1 MDKFAALTKVK
12 TGKSDQVIDKD
23 LVKPKKVK
31 PSKSLQ
37 AAANELAIKQGWTSL
52 NSHEKQLI
60 DLLRYTSY
68 HGRNIVMDV
77 AMAMRRS
84 HPWVDGSPANTMTT
98 YPDSKFF
105 LSAKGL

>member
-1 MDKFAALTKVK
+1 MSK
-12 TGKSDQVIDKD
+12 TIAPTGAKNKKS
-23 LVKPKKVK
+23 K
-31 PSKSLQ
+31 PSKALAQ
-37 AAANELAIKQGWTSL
+37 EAYELAIKNGWTSL

-84 HPWVDGSPANTMTT
+84 HPWVDGSPENTRTT

-105 LSAKGL
+105 LTEV